1 MDATLRKNPMMAH
14 LLQALESGT
23 SIGHYGRLVF
33 TMVARFFMKD
43 SELVSWLVKDP
54 ECDTGE
60 ARAMLL
66 QVQEH
71 EYTPP
76 TRETILEFQSHQE
89 FPIIPNPHDP
99 EAGNVYKDLRFP
111 VPVYKHIEE
120 YYEEKAAAK
129 DES

>member
-43 SELVSWLVKDP
+43 SDLVKWLVKDP